1 MDIKQSSGMPS
12 EDNMVEPV
20 TGAPEVEE
28 TPEVE
33 ATEIDHL
40 LDALAGREGSPQ
52 RSDLETW
59 KAVYG
64 NFYASSVLGDDNIY
78 IWRTMKRGEYK
89 QIAGSGAM
97 KDQMLY
103 EDAVIRKC
111 LIYPYPQ
118 PEWFQVQDAG
128 VMPTLFKQIMY
139 KSGFVSEEM
148 ALTLINV
155 I

>member
-1 MDIKQSSGMPS
+1 MEINNASGIQPEELLAETDVEVSKQEEQQSEPNDIDM
-12 EDNMVEPV
+12 
-20 TGAPEVEE
+20 
-28 TPEVE
+28 
-33 ATEIDHL
+33 L
-40 LDALAGREGSPQ
+40 LDALEGVEGAPT

-64 NFYASSVLGDDNIY
+64 NFYASSVLGDDRIY

-89 QIAGSGAM
+89 QIASSGAM

-111 LIYPYPQ
+111 LIYPKPS
-118 PEWFQVQDAG
+118 PEWFQQQDAG
-128 VMPTLFKQIMY
+128 VLPTLFKQVMY

-148 ALTLINV
+148 ALALINV